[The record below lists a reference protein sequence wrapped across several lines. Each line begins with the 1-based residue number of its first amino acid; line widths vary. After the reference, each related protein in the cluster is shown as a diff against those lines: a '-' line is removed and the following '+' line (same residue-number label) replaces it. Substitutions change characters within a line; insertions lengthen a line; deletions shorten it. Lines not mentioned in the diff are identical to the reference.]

1 MVTDSNTPQGTS
13 TETRDMHEGDQ
24 EGFQLAENTAGGAPA
39 NGAPVSGVETNG
51 QGNAAQPVIPAVPGG
66 QVQVNVPAGQT
77 VVRVQVAPGE
87 TIDLPFDGALAAKLG
102 QGNLAIKSGDQ
113 TIILLGYSAA
123 NQQGGVTIHDHKGHT
138 VDVATTVGQTDPG
151 LDIQTAAGPAAGPAG
166 GPGGHLFFGF
176 APNGGLGGLGELGVI
191 NTTELNYKLIQPD
204 EQILLAQPTT
214 ATVVSPITSHVIA
227 DEAFIEG
234 SGTQS
239 FGSQWAGGPD
249 TVNGVLVLNGLTLPN
264 GAQDLVGT
272 FGTLHIN
279 PDGTYT
285 YTLLHNDL
293 TNPPA
298 DNGTNTIP
306 DAETF
311 TVVTQDASGSL
322 GTATITVDITDDV
335 PHVAFLQGEEG
346 VYGLAIDETPGV
358 DAGTNDN
365 PNPDTFG
372 LGTPLAWGETLGPV
386 AFAFGSYGA
395 DGPGS
400 KSWSLHPSSDGVFS
414 GLYDVATGNGIYLY
428 QQGDNVVGLVG
439 TDNSGT
445 PSGAN
450 PSGDLAIAFHV
461 DSTTGKLDAAEY
473 RALQHPSGDNPDT
486 SEGVQVINDA
496 LQVTVTVTDADGDT
510 ATASTGVGNHV
521 SFLDDGPTAA
531 INVNPDANV
540 AIDESAGQQ
549 ANDSSLPNPFDPNYG
564 VPLAWGTNNLP
575 VVDASGSAVFEP
587 VFYRR

>member
-1 MVTDSNTPQGTS
+1 MASDNTSVPQTD
-13 TETRDMHEGDQ
+13 DMARSVMQ
-24 EGFQLAENTAGGAPA
+24 EFNPEVVQLAQADGAAGSGTPAEAPA
-39 NGAPVSGVETNG
+39 V
-51 QGNAAQPVIPAVPGG
+51 PVIPAVPGG

-138 VDVATTVGQTDPG
+138 VAVATRAGKTGPG
-151 LDIQTAAGPAAGPAG
+151 LDIQPAAGPAAGPAG
-166 GPGGHLFFGF
+166 GPGGHLVFGF
-176 APNGGLGGLGELGVI
+176 ASNGGLGGLGELGVI
-191 NTTELNYKLIQPD
+191 NTTELNYKRIQPD

-298 DNGTNTIP
+298 NNGPNTTGP
-306 DAETF
+306 AETF
-311 TVVTQDASGSL
+311 TLVTQDAGGNL
-322 GTATITVDITDDV
+322 GTATITVDIIDDV
-335 PHVAFLQGEEG
+335 PRVVLFPEQEG
-346 VYGLAIDETPGV
+346 GRLAIDES
-358 DAGTNDN
+358 AGIQVGDQAGDG
-365 PNPDTFG
+365 PFG
-372 LGTPLAWGETLGPV
+372 LGTPLAWGHT
-386 AFAFGSYGA
+386 F
-395 DGPGS
+395 
-400 KSWSLHPSSDGVFS
+400 SSVIS
-414 GLYDVATGNGIYLY
+414 G
-428 QQGDNVVGLVG
+428 
-439 TDNSGT
+439 
-445 PSGAN
+445 
-450 PSGDLAIAFHV
+450 
-461 DSTTGKLDAAEY
+461 
-473 RALQHPSGDNPDT
+473 
-486 SEGVQVINDA
+486 
-496 LQVTVTVTDADGDT
+496 
-510 ATASTGVGNHV
+510 
-521 SFLDDGPTAA
+521 FLD
-531 INVNPDANV
+531 
-540 AIDESAGQQ
+540 
-549 ANDSSLPNPFDPNYG
+549 F
-564 VPLAWGTNNLP
+564 
-575 VVDASGSAVFEP
+575 
-587 VFYRR
+587 